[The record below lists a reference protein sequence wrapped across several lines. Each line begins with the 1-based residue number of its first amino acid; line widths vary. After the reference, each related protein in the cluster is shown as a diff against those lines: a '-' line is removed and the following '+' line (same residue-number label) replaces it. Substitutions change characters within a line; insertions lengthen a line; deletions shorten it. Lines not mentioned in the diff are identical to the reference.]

1 MLISRT
7 RSTLQSSL
15 LAKSHL
21 NGLFFLIQS
30 NLSLR
35 TPLLYGQFVW
45 YQKSQKSYIPYLYNT
60 DSSVKWTL
68 GSVPLVS
75 VLKRFY
81 CIEVFKGPRLST
93 HKILDLQTRFKPIE
107 TFQCT
112 HALLILP
119 LSSRLSRTNS
129 VHKENFEQSKG
140 DFAHRLC
147 QRGYP
152 LTLVKEI
159 QTEVKFT
166 NRKEALRN
174 KTKQTKEILPF
185 VTTYNPATPNL
196 KNIFMAHHLTA
207 T

>member
-1 MLISRT
+1 MTSFHYGTFQWKKFKSLLTSRT

-45 YQKSQKSYIPYLYNT
+45 YQKSQESYIPYLYNT

-81 CIEVFKGPRLST
+81 CIEVFKEPRLST

-119 LSSRLSRTNS
+119 PFKLQKGFYKRRSITSFKNQLSL
-129 VHKENFEQSKG
+129 
-140 DFAHRLC
+140 
-147 QRGYP
+147 
-152 LTLVKEI
+152 
-159 QTEVKFT
+159 
-166 NRKEALRN
+166 
-174 KTKQTKEILPF
+174 
-185 VTTYNPATPNL
+185 
-196 KNIFMAHHLTA
+196 
-207 T
+207 

>member
-1 MLISRT
+1 MRFSKDLAFQLI
-7 RSTLQSSL
+7 
-15 LAKSHL
+15 K
-21 NGLFFLIQS
+21 FLTCKHV
-30 NLSLR
+30 LSLSK
-35 TPLLYGQFVW
+35 LFNVLMHF
-45 YQKSQKSYIPYLYNT
+45 
-60 DSSVKWTL
+60 SSCHP
-68 GSVPLVS
+68 SNC
-75 VLKRFY
+75 R
-81 CIEVFKGPRLST
+81 KGFI
-93 HKILDLQTRFKPIE
+93 KE
-107 TFQCT
+107 E
-112 HALLILP
+112 AL
-119 LSSRLSRTNS
+119 RLSRTNS
-129 VHKENFEQSKG
+129 VYKENFEQSKR